1 MKNLKKLLKIVPLL
15 AVAYGGSAQAL
26 EFKFNYN
33 PNMDARALKGFQEAA
48 KLWSNVLKDDVTV
61 ELNIGFSTLGTGI
74 LGSTGSTRVTTS
86 YSDFREAMVLD
97 ATTATDKK
105 AIAGLKDGPAL
116 KVVMNGTNIN
126 PNGVGSGTPFLDNN
140 GNANNTTINMTLANA
155 RALGVWYAEGG
166 GYSDASISFSD
177 AWNWDFNRMDGIAS
191 NAFDFIGVAA
201 HEIGHALGFVSGVDV
216 VDGNRSGN
224 FSDALFTYISPTDV
238 FRCSDLSRQMGG
250 DLDFS
255 ADNRTKYFSLDNC
268 KTTLTTFSTGRT
280 YGDRQQAS
288 HWKDNRDIGI
298 MDPTG
303 AYGEYMDIT
312 ALDYMMFDTIG
323 WNFVPEPGS
332 MALLGFGAVGLAAAR
347 RRRVKQA

>member
-1 MKNLKKLLKIVPLL
+1 MNKLNKLLKLVPLL

-26 EFKFNYN
+26 EFKFTYAA
-33 PNMDARALKGFQEAA
+33 NMDQRALKGFQEAA

-61 ELNIGFSTLGTGI
+61 NLNIGFSTLGAGI
-74 LGSTGSTRVTTS
+74 LGSTGSTRASVS
-86 YSDFREAMVLD
+86 YTDFREAMVAD
-97 ATTATDKK
+97 ATTANDRK
-105 AIAGLKDGPAL
+105 AVAGLKDGPAL
-116 KVVMNGTNIN
+116 AVVMNGTGVN
-126 PNGVGSGTPFLDNN
+126 PNGVGSATPFLDNN
-140 GNANNTTINMTLANA
+140 GNANNTTIRMTLANA
-155 RALGVWYAEGG
+155 RALGLYYDQNDV
-166 GYSDASISFSD
+166 SDASISFSD
-177 AWNWDFNRMDGIAS
+177 AWNWDFNRVDGIAS

-201 HEIGHALGFVSGVDV
+201 HEIGHALGFVSGVDTL
-216 VDGNRSGN
+216 DLNRAGN
-224 FSDALFTYISPTDV
+224 FSDAAFTYIAPTDV
-238 FRCSDLSRQMGG
+238 FRCSDLSRSMGG

-280 YGDRQQAS
+280 YGDKQQAS

-312 ALDYMMFDTIG
+312 AVDFQMFDTIG

-332 MALLGFGAVGLAAAR
+332 MALLGFGAIGLAASR
-347 RRRVKQA
+347 RRRAKQA

>member
-1 MKNLKKLLKIVPLL
+1 MKNLKKLLKLVPLL
-15 AVAYGGSAQAL
+15 AVAYGSSAQAL

-48 KLWSNVLKDDVTV
+48 KLWSNVLRDDVTV
-61 ELNIGFSTLGTGI
+61 NLNIGFSTLDTGI
-74 LGSTGSTRVTTS
+74 LAQAGSTRVTTS
-86 YSDFREAMVLD
+86 YSNFRNAMIADV
-97 ATTATDKK
+97 TTANDRT
-105 AIAGLKDGPAL
+105 AVAGLKDGPAL
-116 KVVMNGTNIN
+116 NVVMNGTNIN
-126 PNGVGSGTPFLDNN
+126 PNGIGSATPFLDDN
-140 GNANNTTINMTLANA
+140 GNANNTTIRMTLANA
-155 RALGVWYAEGG
+155 RALGVWYAEDNN
-166 GYSDASISFSD
+166 SDASITFSD
-177 AWNWDFNRMDGIAS
+177 VWNWDFNRMDGIAS

-201 HEIGHALGFVSGVDV
+201 HEIGHALGFVSGVDI
-216 VDGNRSGN
+216 VDANRSGD

-238 FRCSDLSRQMGG
+238 FRCSDLSRAMGG

-288 HWKDNRDIGI
+288 HWKDNRDIGV

-312 ALDYMMFDTIG
+312 ALDYQMFDTIG

-347 RRRVKQA
+347 RRRAKQA

>member
-1 MKNLKKLLKIVPLL
+1 MKNLKKLLKLVPLL

-26 EFKFNYN
+26 EFKFTYDAS
-33 PNMDARALKGFQEAA
+33 MDKRALRGFEEAA
-48 KLWSNVLKDDVTV
+48 KLWSSVLKDDVTV
-61 ELNIGFSTLGTGI
+61 NLNIGFKTLDAGI

-86 YSDFREAMVLD
+86 YTNFRNAMEAD
-97 ATTATDKK
+97 ITTANDKR
-105 AIAGLKDGPAL
+105 AVAGLKTGPAL
-116 KVVMNGTNIN
+116 NVVMNGTGVN

-140 GNANNTTINMTLANA
+140 GNANNTTIRMTLANA
-155 RALGVWYAEGG
+155 RALGIWYAEDNN
-166 GYSDASISFSD
+166 SDASITFSD
-177 AWNWDFNRMDGIAS
+177 VWNWDFNRMDGIAA

-201 HEIGHALGFVSGVDV
+201 HEIGHALGFVSGVDTL
-216 VDGNRSGN
+216 DLNRAGN
-224 FSDALFTYISPTDV
+224 FSDAAFTYISPTDV
-238 FRCSDLSRQMGG
+238 FRCSELSRAMGG

-312 ALDYMMFDTIG
+312 ALDFQMFDTIG

-332 MALLGFGAVGLAAAR
+332 VALLGFGAIGLAAAR
-347 RRRVKQA
+347 RRRAKQA

>member
-1 MKNLKKLLKIVPLL
+1 
-15 AVAYGGSAQAL
+15 
-26 EFKFNYN
+26 
-33 PNMDARALKGFQEAA
+33 
-48 KLWSNVLKDDVTV
+48 
-61 ELNIGFSTLGTGI
+61 
-74 LGSTGSTRVTTS
+74 
-86 YSDFREAMVLD
+86 
-97 ATTATDKK
+97 
-105 AIAGLKDGPAL
+105 
-116 KVVMNGTNIN
+116 MNGTGVN

-140 GNANNTTINMTLANA
+140 GNANNTTIRMTLANA
-155 RALGVWYAEGG
+155 RALGVWYAQDDNV
-166 GYSDASISFSD
+166 DANITFSD
-177 AWNWDFNRMDGIAS
+177 ACNWDFNRMDGIAA

-201 HEIGHALGFVSGVDV
+201 HEIGHALGFVSGVDTL
-216 VDGNRSGN
+216 DLNRAGN
-224 FSDALFTYISPTDV
+224 FSDAAFTYISPTDV
-238 FRCSDLSRQMGG
+238 FRCSELSRAMGG

-312 ALDYMMFDTIG
+312 ALDFQMFDTIG

-332 MALLGFGAVGLAAAR
+332 VALLGFGAIGLAATR
-347 RRRVKQA
+347 RRRAKQA

>member
-26 EFKFNYN
+26 EFKFTYDAS
-33 PNMDARALKGFQEAA
+33 MDKRALRGFEDAA
-48 KLWSNVLKDDVTV
+48 KLWSSVLKDDVTV
-61 ELNIGFSTLGTGI
+61 NLNIGFRTLDTGI
-74 LGSTGSTRVTTS
+74 LGSTGSARVTTN
-86 YSDFREAMVLD
+86 YSNFRNAMEYD
-97 ATTATDKK
+97 ITTANDKR
-105 AIAGLKDGPAL
+105 AVAGMKTGPAL
-116 KVVMNGTNIN
+116 NVVMNGTNIN

-140 GNANNTTINMTLANA
+140 GNANNTTIRMTLANA
-155 RALGVWYAEGG
+155 RALGIWRAQDNNV
-166 GYSDASISFSD
+166 DANITFSD
-177 AWNWDFNRMDGIAS
+177 VWNWDFNRMDGIAS

-201 HEIGHALGFVSGVDV
+201 HEIGHALGFVSGVDTL
-216 VDGNRSGN
+216 DLNRSGDI
-224 FSDALFTYISPTDV
+224 SDAAFTYISPTDV
-238 FRCSDLSRQMGG
+238 FRCSELSRAMGG

-280 YGDRQQAS
+280 YGDRNQAS

-312 ALDYMMFDTIG
+312 ALDFQMFDTIG

-332 MALLGFGAVGLAAAR
+332 VALLGFGAIGLAAAR
-347 RRRVKQA
+347 RRRAKQA